1 MLVIR
6 LDQPEWDVSVKARL
20 HELLAP
26 AVTEAHVV
34 LDMSEVT
41 YMDSSSLSV
50 LVGLYRERVI
60 NKGFPAAQIV
70 APARGIRR
78 LFEIT
83 GFDRIWSLHDTL
95 DEAVAAAE
103 SQES

>member
-6 LDQPEWDVSVKARL
+6 LDQAEWDVSGKARL

-26 AVTEAHVV
+26 AVMEAHVV
-34 LDMSEVT
+34 VDMTDVT

-50 LVGLYRERVI
+50 LVGLYRERVVV
-60 NKGFPAAQIV
+60 KGFLAEQIV
-70 APARGIRR
+70 APTPGVRR

-83 GFDRIWSLHDTL
+83 GFDRIWHLHDTL

-103 SQES
+103 SQKS